1 VRPLQPGIRYGVGQQ
16 RVAAILAAA
25 KQVLVNGGY
34 SDLTLRRVA
43 AAAGLPLRH
52 LQYYYPTKDDL
63 LRALCENIC
72 NDYIARCDALSSRE
86 HPSAK
91 GRFQTCIDFLIDDNR
106 DPVSNTIFFELWA
119 LACHD
124 DYANRLLDR
133 LYRHYRAYVG
143 RLISNMRPAL
153 PARDVESRAV
163 QIVALIEGLTLF
175 IGRNKPR
182 HAALREVVKDASAS
196 ILKVAIAR

>member
-1 VRPLQPGIRYGVGQQ
+1 
-16 RVAAILAAA
+16 VAAILAAA

-52 LQYYYPTKDDL
+52 LQYYYPAKDDL

-72 NDYIARCDALSSRE
+72 SDYIARCDALSSRK
-86 HPSAK
+86 HPRPK
-91 GRFQTCIDFLIDDNR
+91 GRFQTCIEFLIDDNR
-106 DPVSNTIFFELWA
+106 DPVTNTIFFELWA

-133 LYRHYRAYVG
+133 LYLHYRAYVG

-153 PARDVESRAV
+153 RAREVESRAV

-182 HAALREVVKDASAS
+182 HAALREVVRDASAS